1 MSTENLII
9 RQPIALALLNGALDA
24 DGFAVCPGAHLH
36 QGKSGP
42 RDFRVILTGAP
53 TAFCFHSSCAAVV
66 DVFNLELRRRI
77 ASAERGEDHLPRV
90 PSMVGDDVPPA
101 PMPPRRLKRP
111 PFDPLKLAQFA
122 GQCRR
127 EITLDWLSARS
138 PVPLPMEAE
147 QGPETARQFLDA
159 LYDPDERVL
168 VFTRFYSQGDFM
180 WTAGGGA
187 CVRLADKQG
196 VAPVKSPL
204 PRGGPEGVW
213 FLNQPITGDWKI
225 NHAATNHG
233 APRWGRRHGDCVTAW
248 RYLVL
253 ESDVADPDLWLRAL
267 VLLPLPIAAIYTS
280 GGQSIHALIR
290 LDAEDKPTFD
300 AIRDELVQIVCPL
313 GADAAAMTAVR
324 LTRLPGMLRHG
335 KTDKEG
341 TLQRYDRPRLQRL
354 AWLNPEPEP
363 EALVEIAK

>member
-1 MSTENLII
+1 M
-9 RQPIALALLNGALDA
+9 
-24 DGFAVCPGAHLH
+24 
-36 QGKSGP
+36 
-42 RDFRVILTGAP
+42 
-53 TAFCFHSSCAAVV
+53 
-66 DVFNLELRRRI
+66 
-77 ASAERGEDHLPRV
+77 
-90 PSMVGDDVPPA
+90 
-101 PMPPRRLKRP
+101 
-111 PFDPLKLAQFA
+111 
-122 GQCRR
+122 
-127 EITLDWLSARS
+127 
-138 PVPLPMEAE
+138 E
-147 QGPETARQFLDA
+147 QGPETARLFLDA
-159 LYDPDERVL
+159 LYDADERVL

-180 WTAGGGA
+180 VTAGGGG

-196 VAPVKSPL
+196 VEPVTSPL
-204 PRGGPEGVW
+204 PHGGPEGVW

-225 NHAATNHG
+225 NNAATQGG
-233 APRWGRRHGDCVTAW
+233 AARWGRRHGDCVTAW

-290 LDAEDKPTFD
+290 LEAEDKPTFD
-300 AIRDELVQIVCPL
+300 AIRDELVQVVCPL

-335 KTDKEG
+335 KTNKEG

-354 AWLNPEPEP
+354 AWLNPEPAP